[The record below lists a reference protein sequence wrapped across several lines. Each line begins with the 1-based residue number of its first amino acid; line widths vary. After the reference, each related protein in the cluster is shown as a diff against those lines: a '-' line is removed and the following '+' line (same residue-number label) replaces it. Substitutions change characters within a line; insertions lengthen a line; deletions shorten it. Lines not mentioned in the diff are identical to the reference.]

1 MRRRNHEYVPAAVYH
16 LAGLVKARGIDLA
29 QAIGPWRAG
38 ARRASRP
45 GAVITNEHT
54 LVAVDTTE
62 RAVDLAGLL
71 NWCGVHDL
79 NPVPELIP
87 GTSAP

>member
-1 MRRRNHEYVPAAVYH
+1 
-16 LAGLVKARGIDLA
+16 
-29 QAIGPWRAG
+29 
-38 ARRASRP
+38 
-45 GAVITNEHT
+45 VITNEHT

-62 RAVDLAGLL
+62 RAMDLAGLL

-87 GTSAP
+87 GTSALQE